1 MLATVCYAGDM
12 AEANEAAQETEVEQM
27 PFSAEEWA
35 QTPQAVQEF
44 VLTLVARVHALEAEV
59 ADLREQVNRNS
70 HNSSQP
76 PSSDGPQVP
85 PKPGGQAKSRRK
97 RGGQKGHPGHRRELV
112 PVEQVKESHDVK
124 PDMCRQCEHQLEG
137 VDPEPYRHQVTEIPP
152 LVAEVIE
159 YRLHTLTCSACGT
172 ETRAELPD
180 GVPQGVFGARLQAMV
195 SLLSGQYHLSKRDIK
210 GIMADFFQAD
220 MSLGAV
226 PALERRTSQATSQPV
241 DEAQAYVRSQPVAHL
256 DETGWRQANQKAW
269 LWVAATCLVTV
280 FLIRLSRG
288 SQVAKEMLG
297 ETFQGIVVS
306 DRWSAYN
313 WLSTLL
319 RQLCWA
325 HLLRDF
331 QAFVERGGTSQSIGE
346 ALLTQAELMFQW
358 WHQVRDGTM
367 SRTIFQ
373 ENMPSVQHKV
383 GELLRQGTD
392 CDHQRTA
399 GTCRDILKREDALWT
414 FVHVEGV
421 EPTNNLGE
429 RQVRPAVLWRKRS
442 FGTQSQAGSRFAER
456 IMTVVATCKQQHRNA
471 LDYLTQACDAAN
483 RGQQAPS
490 LLPGDA
496 IIGG

>member
-1 MLATVCYAGDM
+1 MLARVCYAGDM
-12 AEANEAAQETEVEQM
+12 AEAKEAAQETEVEQM

-44 VLTLVARVHALEAEV
+44 VLTLVARVQALEAEV

-85 PKPGGQAKSRRK
+85 SKPRWQAKSGRK
-97 RGGQKGHPGHRRELV
+97 RGGQKGHPGNRRKLV
-112 PVEQVKESHDVK
+112 PVEQVKETHDVK
-124 PDMCRQCEHQLEG
+124 PDTCRQCGHELEG
-137 VDPEPYRHQVTEIPP
+137 VDPEPYRHQVMEIPP
-152 LVAEVIE
+152 VVAEVTE
-159 YRLHTLTCSACGT
+159 YCLHTLTCSECET
-172 ETRAELPD
+172 ETRANLPD
-180 GVPQGVFGARLQAMV
+180 GVPQGAFGPRLQAMV
-195 SLLSGQYHLSKRDIK
+195 SLLSGQYHLSKRDIMS
-210 GIMADFFQAD
+210 IMANFFQAD
-220 MSLGAV
+220 VGLGSV
-226 PALERRTSQATSQPV
+226 PALERRTSDAISQPV

-269 LWVAATCLVTV
+269 LWVAATKLVSV

-331 QAFVERGGTSQSIGE
+331 QAFVERGGTSQPIGE

-367 SRTIFQ
+367 SRTTFQ
-373 ENMPSVQHKV
+373 ENMQSVQHKV
-383 GELLRQGTD
+383 GELLRQGAD

-414 FVHVEGV
+414 FVRVEGI
-421 EPTNNLGE
+421 EPTNNLAE
-429 RQVRPAVLWRKRS
+429 RQVRPAVLWRNRS

-490 LLPGDA
+490 LLPVNAMIEG
-496 IIGG
+496 